1 MIILVIVLVPATVL
15 AAAWF
20 WLLGQVSRE
29 DWVTAAYNRVLDGR
43 LEEERLRRKDAR
55 REETL
60 ARYHGMAAKVMG
72 LVLGGD
78 SQKKIEKLRQEGEA
92 LRSGDL
98 GSVSLFEMPG
108 YVLQRRYE
116 ALGRGSLHK
125 TLLERNTELY
135 GKKYAVNKTK
145 QLLARLLSYPI
156 LGEAAALALGALTY
170 GMGNRTGGL
179 AVMLV
184 GTLLVAG
191 LVYAQYDEVNDRLN
205 RRRAAISRQFPN
217 VVSKLALLV
226 TSGMIM
232 DRAWRETAQSQD
244 LELYQEMRITAE
256 ELSNL
261 VDPTTAYT
269 NFINRWW
276 SRGLHTPDLSTAA
289 APRRPPSWP
298 PPSFK
303 ASPRA
308 TPRSAPCSRAWP
320 TTPGRSG
327 AIPPSGIRKRPT
339 PS

>member
-108 YVLQRRYE
+108 YVLQRRYK

-156 LGEAAALALGALTY
+156 WV
-170 GMGNRTGGL
+170 R
-179 AVMLV
+179 
-184 GTLLVAG
+184 
-191 LVYAQYDEVNDRLN
+191 
-205 RRRAAISRQFPN
+205 
-217 VVSKLALLV
+217 
-226 TSGMIM
+226 
-232 DRAWRETAQSQD
+232 
-244 LELYQEMRITAE
+244 
-256 ELSNL
+256 
-261 VDPTTAYT
+261 
-269 NFINRWW
+269 
-276 SRGLHTPDLSTAA
+276 
-289 APRRPPSWP
+289 PRPWP
-298 PPSFK
+298 WV
-303 ASPRA
+303 R
-308 TPRSAPCSRAWP
+308 
-320 TTPGRSG
+320 
-327 AIPPSGIRKRPT
+327 
-339 PS
+339 